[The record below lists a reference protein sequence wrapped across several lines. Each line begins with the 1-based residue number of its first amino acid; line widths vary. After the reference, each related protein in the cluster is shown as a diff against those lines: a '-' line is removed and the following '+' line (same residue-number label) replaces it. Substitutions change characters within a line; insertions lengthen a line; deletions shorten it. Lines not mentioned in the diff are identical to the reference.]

1 MRQAAAATLLF
12 AAGCGTPAP
21 PSTLPPASRL
31 STQNS
36 AANVA
41 PIADFF
47 RRTCLAAPADD
58 ELMNAAI
65 AESRWAVRQVNAQD
79 WEGPSIWEFDHG
91 TLQWFHTPSMN
102 ACILSLDSLVSPTPA
117 ALGAALRPFVR
128 RSGFQDRSVQ
138 QDRIVWTWPA
148 DGAHRMVLT
157 IEIDPPSAGRSFGA
171 GRQRVS
177 LRLAREPISATGQN
191 RE

>member
-12 AAGCGTPAP
+12 AAGCGAPAP
-21 PSTLPPASRL
+21 PPAPPAVRL
-31 STQNS
+31 STQNTP
-36 AANVA
+36 ANIA
-41 PIADFF
+41 TIADFF
-47 RRTCLAAPADD
+47 RRTCLAMPADD
-58 ELMNAAI
+58 RQMNAAI
-65 AESRWAVRQVNAQD
+65 AASGWSVRQVHAQD

-91 TLQWFHTPSMN
+91 NLQWFHIRSMN
-102 ACILSLDSLVSPTPA
+102 ACFLGLDSLVSPTPS

-128 RSGFQDRSVQ
+128 PPGLVDRSEG
-138 QDRIVWTWPA
+138 QDRILWTWPV
-148 DGAHRMVLT
+148 DGNRQMVLT
-157 IEIDPPSAGRSFGA
+157 IEVVPASPGRSFGA

>member
-21 PSTLPPASRL
+21 PPAPPAVRL
-31 STQNS
+31 STQNT

-41 PIADFF
+41 PIAEFF

-58 ELMNAAI
+58 EQMNAAI
-65 AESRWAVRQVNAQD
+65 AESRWAVRQVNAQN

-91 TLQWFHTPSMN
+91 TLQWFHNPSMN

-128 RSGFQDRSVQ
+128 RPGFQDRSVQ

-148 DGAHRMVLT
+148 DGTHRMVLT
-157 IEIDPPSAGRSFGA
+157 IELVPPSPGRTFGA

-177 LRLAREPISATGQN
+177 LDLVRESTSATGQN